1 MSRERRIDR
10 RRFSVEAAL
19 AVLGGV
25 TITISGCGGG
35 GGGSSPSAPTPQP
48 GDKVGSVGTNH
59 GHVAIITA
67 AQLAGA
73 AAVTLQIRGSS
84 DHPHT
89 VQLSAAEIAQ
99 IAANGR
105 VSKASSV
112 DDGHDHSVTFN

>member
-1 MSRERRIDR
+1 MVQARRIDR
-10 RRFSVEAAL
+10 RRFSLEAAL

-35 GGGSSPSAPTPQP
+35 GGSSPSAPTPQA

-59 GHVAIITA
+59 GHVAIVTA
-67 AQLAGA
+67 AQLAGG

-89 VQLSAAEIAQ
+89 VQLSATEIAQ

-105 VSKASSV
+105 VSKTSSV
-112 DDGHDHSVTFN
+112 DDGHDHTVTFN

>member
-1 MSRERRIDR
+1 MRRESRIGR

-35 GGGSSPSAPTPQP
+35 GGSSPSGPTPQA
-48 GDKVGSVGTNH
+48 GDKVGTVSANH
-59 GHVAIITA
+59 GHTAIITA
-67 AQLAGA
+67 AQLSGG

-112 DDGHDHSVTFN
+112 DDGHDHTVTFN